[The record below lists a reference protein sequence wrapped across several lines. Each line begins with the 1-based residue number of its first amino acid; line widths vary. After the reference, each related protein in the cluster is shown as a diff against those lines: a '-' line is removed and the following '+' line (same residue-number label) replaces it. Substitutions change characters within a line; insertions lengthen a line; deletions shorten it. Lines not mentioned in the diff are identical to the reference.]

1 MLVTA
6 GAGTLSWTV
15 TRGIEGTTAASHSSG
30 ASVYHTLTAAGLLRS
45 PGALTSTGD
54 VPYLASTGAPARLA
68 AGANGTYLRYASGL
82 PTASALLL
90 ADLPAGVGLTA
101 NPLSQFATTTSAQL
115 AATLSDETGSG
126 LAVFNNTPTL
136 IAPVLGTPTSG
147 VLTNCTGLPLASLTG
162 LGTGVATWLGTP
174 SSANLAAALT
184 DETGSGALVF
194 ATSPTL
200 VTPLLGTP
208 TSGVLT
214 NCTGLPLGSLT
225 GLGTGVGTW
234 LATPSSANLAAAI
247 TDETGSGAL
256 VFATSPTFV
265 TPVLGTPSSGTL
277 TSCTGLPIS
286 TGVSGL
292 GTGVATFL
300 ATPSSANLLSAL
312 TTSTGTGSN
321 VFATSPTLVTPVLG
335 TPSSGTLTSC
345 TGLPLTTGVTG
356 TLPVANGGTG
366 VTSSTGTVAVVLSTS
381 PTLVTP
387 LLGTPTSGT
396 LTNCTGL
403 PISSGVSGLGTG
415 VATFLAT
422 PSSANLLSAL
432 TTSTGT
438 GSNVFATS
446 PTLVTPVLGV
456 ATATSIAP
464 LYFTDAN
471 TLEQYNSTTGQTLNL
486 YNTTSSA
493 NANYERLA
501 LTWSSNTLVID
512 TQKLGTG
519 SARNISLR
527 YGGSERLRISNTDVI
542 FLQRLD
548 WNSNSA
554 INVGGF
560 TMTDAKDIALG
571 STTGTKIGTA
581 TTQKLGFFNATPVV
595 QTTRGGTLTNN
606 VTSGG
611 TTDQIDDFTSL
622 TIYATDAAAIRN
634 DIYQLARAV
643 RQHDV
648 ALRALGLES

>member
-335 TPSSGTLTSC
+335 
-345 TGLPLTTGVTG
+345 
-356 TLPVANGGTG
+356 
-366 VTSSTGTVAVVLSTS
+366 
-381 PTLVTP
+381 
-387 LLGTPTSGT
+387 
-396 LTNCTGL
+396 
-403 PISSGVSGLGTG
+403 
-415 VATFLAT
+415 
-422 PSSANLLSAL
+422 
-432 TTSTGT
+432 
-438 GSNVFATS
+438 
-446 PTLVTPVLGV
+446 V